1 MIESNIRRS
10 VVYATKVVAGNC
22 TPPHPI
28 PHVYLIINE
37 GGVRR
42 YYIEQTNLARHPPAW
57 IVYRFRNLFVYAV
70 QPTK

>member
-1 MIESNIRRS
+1 MHLIESNIRRS

-22 TPPHPI
+22 TPPDST
-28 PHVYLIINE
+28 L
-37 GGVRR
+37 
-42 YYIEQTNLARHPPAW
+42 IEQTNLARHPPAW